1 MRTRLEN
8 WGKQFCQ
15 VGVKSIKY
23 KKNCRFVCQ
32 GMQEALRSGNEFKY
46 TVAFRFEGSCWQTM
60 VRAGYKTMIPG
71 SAEVCLSA
79 LFVDFDNV
87 YLSLRR
93 QSEDAAGRF
102 ARNPAEWMSRIAT
115 GGLVRFKSPQDYVRR
130 RFAVARCY
138 GNPGR
143 VLVSRGGP
151 HDPHAFAT
159 VRTNFM
165 IAGLEVVDC
174 QPLSSQFKNGTDIK
188 IACDIR
194 DFLEHPTRFGEFII
208 LSGDADF
215 TPVLH
220 HLRSHDRRTVVYAN
234 DSTADIY
241 KAFSDGW
248 IEERDMISFLL
259 DETVPL
265 MLPHERAAPPRA
277 ELGYEGQRTYSQ
289 NVAVQP
295 SVPALPPAQP
305 APAPA
310 QPDFTPGYGLPQEP
324 AKRRLP
330 PAHANSAVQSL
341 IEDFQAIGAE
351 ILNLVLEV
359 VRSSEKPVPIAYLAD
374 RAQKILGHAKTL
386 GTNWAGSGG
395 FLNFLNATL
404 PGDIRLTDKPPHFVY
419 DPKRHRLEERNELP
433 PAPPIP
439 QKLNRQPPPQPE
451 TNSSKLA
458 ELQNSITRIYDACKA
473 PPLPPSEYQLLFTL
487 IATEVHE
494 RGFAPVKTA
503 QSVVARANQEGLR
516 IAMKDVSFVLDAIDE
531 IDPWLEHTRS
541 PAAVARAYRDFVL
554 AKCRHAGV
562 QLTEDEYQLVQ
573 VWFGASQ
580 WSPAGQNTVNMN
592 GAAPHAASNPQRPVL
607 SREARSYMA
616 EPVLS
621 PPDPRSDIPLPPDFG
636 FDRDLETEPAK
647 NIGQRFGFKH

>member
-1 MRTRLEN
+1 
-8 WGKQFCQ
+8 
-15 VGVKSIKY
+15 
-23 KKNCRFVCQ
+23 
-32 GMQEALRSGNEFKY
+32 MQSGNEFKY
-46 TVAFRFEGSCWQTM
+46 TIVFRFEGSFWQTM
-60 VRAGYKTMIPG
+60 VRAGYKNMIPG

-143 VLVSRGGP
+143 VLVSRNGP

-174 QPLSSQFKNGTDIK
+174 QPLSTQFKNGTDIK

-234 DSTADIY
+234 ESTADIY

-265 MLPHERAAPPRA
+265 MLPHERAAQPRP
-277 ELGYEGQRTYSQ
+277 ELGYDGPRTYSQ
-289 NVAVQP
+289 SVPAQP
-295 SVPALPPAQP
+295 AVPALPPLHSTP

-310 QPDFTPGYGLPQEP
+310 DFSQAYGLPQEP

-330 PAHANSAVQSL
+330 SAHVNSAVQSL
-341 IEDFQAIGAE
+341 IEDFQSIGAE
-351 ILNLVLEV
+351 ILNLVIDV

-404 PGDIRLTDKPPHFVY
+404 PDDIRLTDKPPHFVY
-419 DPKRHRLEERNELP
+419 DPKRHRLEERAEPPPAQAIPRHRLDERAELP
-433 PAPPIP
+433 PAQAIP
-439 QKLNRQPPPQPE
+439 QKLNRQPQPE
-451 TNSSKLA
+451 SNSSKLA

-487 IATEVHE
+487 VATEVHE

-503 QSVVARANQEGLR
+503 QAVVARANQEGLR

-541 PAAVARAYRDFVL
+541 PSAVARAYRDFVL

-580 WSPAGQNTVNMN
+580 WSPAGQSTVNMN
-592 GAAPHAASNPQRPVL
+592 GAAPPTQRV
-607 SREARSYMA
+607 
-616 EPVLS
+616 
-621 PPDPRSDIPLPPDFG
+621 PRSALRSAARPGAIWPSQSCRTRAVTSRCL
-636 FDRDLETEPAK
+636 RILASTATLRRSRRKASASALVSSIRVRSEKCEAVS
-647 NIGQRFGFKH
+647 R

>member
-1 MRTRLEN
+1 
-8 WGKQFCQ
+8 
-15 VGVKSIKY
+15 
-23 KKNCRFVCQ
+23 
-32 GMQEALRSGNEFKY
+32 
-46 TVAFRFEGSCWQTM
+46 
-60 VRAGYKTMIPG
+60 MIPG

-93 QSEDAAGRF
+93 HNEEAAGRF

-115 GGLVRFKSPQDYVRR
+115 GGLVRFKSQQDYVRR

-143 VLVSRGGP
+143 HLISRGGP
-151 HDPHAFAT
+151 HDPHNFAS

-234 DSTADIY
+234 ESTADIY

-248 IEERDMISFLL
+248 IDERDMVSFLME
-259 DETVPL
+259 ETGPAL
-265 MLPHERAAPPRA
+265 LPQHELGSKPRA
-277 ELGYEGQRTYSQ
+277 ELGYSGARNLLRS
-289 NVAVQP
+289 P
-295 SVPALPPAQP
+295 
-305 APAPA
+305 PAPA
-310 QPDFTPGYGLPQEP
+310 QVEFAGYGAPPEHAP
-324 AKRRLP
+324 KRRAP
-330 PAHANSAVQSL
+330 PPVNAAVQSL
-341 IEDFQAIGAE
+341 IEDFQSIGSE
-351 ILNLVLEV
+351 ILNLVVEV

-374 RAQKILGHAKTL
+374 RSQKILGHAKTI

-395 FLNFLNATL
+395 FLNFLTNTL
-404 PGDIRLTDKPPHFVY
+404 PDGIKLTEKPPHYVY
-419 DPKRHRLEERNELP
+419 DPKRHRLEERP
-433 PAPPIP
+433 DPVSAQ
-439 QKLNRQPPPQPE
+439 QKPGSAQRQPE
-451 TNSSKLA
+451 SNSTKLA
-458 ELQNSITRIYDACKA
+458 ELQNSITRIYESCKA
-473 PPLPPSEYQLLFTL
+473 PPLPPSEYQMLFGL

-503 QSVVARANQEGLR
+503 QAVVARAAHEGLKV
-516 IAMKDVSFVLDAIDE
+516 ALKDVTFILDAIDE

-554 AKCRHAGV
+554 HRCQTAGLKLSDDEF
-562 QLTEDEYQLVQ
+562 QLIQ

-580 WSPAGQNTVNMN
+580 WAPVGQTPLGNQHALTTDHREPLGRDTGRNNYALEPA
-592 GAAPHAASNPQRPVL
+592 L
-607 SREARSYMA
+607 
-616 EPVLS
+616 
-621 PPDPRSDIPLPPDFG
+621 PPPTHRTDIPLPPDFG
-636 FDRDLETEPAK
+636 FDRDLENDHGQKPS
-647 NIGQRFGFKH
+647 QRFAFLKH

>member
-1 MRTRLEN
+1 
-8 WGKQFCQ
+8 
-15 VGVKSIKY
+15 
-23 KKNCRFVCQ
+23 
-32 GMQEALRSGNEFKY
+32 
-46 TVAFRFEGSCWQTM
+46 
-60 VRAGYKTMIPG
+60 MIPG

-93 QSEDAAGRF
+93 VSEEAAGRF
-102 ARNPAEWMSRIAT
+102 ARNPAEWMSRIAM
-115 GGLVRFKSPQDYVRR
+115 GGLVRFKSHQDYVRR

-143 VLVSRGGP
+143 LLVNRGGP
-151 HDPHAFAT
+151 HDPHNFAT

-165 IAGLEVVDC
+165 VAGLEVVDC

-194 DFLEHPTRFGEFII
+194 DYLEHPTRFGEFII

-234 DSTADIY
+234 ESTADIY

-248 IEERDMISFLL
+248 IEEREMIAFLL
-259 DETVPL
+259 DETPASL
-265 MLPHERAAPPRA
+265 MIPHDRSASQRP
-277 ELGYEGQRTYSQ
+277 ELSYDGARTYSQ
-289 NVAVQP
+289 REIAPPQTLH
-295 SVPALPPAQP
+295 ALPPYSP
-305 APAPA
+305 PAPA
-310 QPDFTPGYGLPQEP
+310 QAYPAPPPAQVYPESAPAQSEYMPAYAQPQEP
-324 AKRRLP
+324 AKRR
-330 PAHANSAVQSL
+330 PAGHANSAVQSL
-341 IEDFQAIGAE
+341 IEDFQAIGQE

-359 VRSSEKPVPIAYLAD
+359 VRTSEKPVPIAYLAD

-404 PGDIRLTDKPPHFVY
+404 PEGIRLTDKAPHFVY
-419 DPKRHRLEERNELP
+419 DPKRHRLDERVEFAAPQPAQQKPNRLP
-433 PAPPIP
+433 PPA
-439 QKLNRQPPPQPE
+439 E
-451 TNSSKLA
+451 ATSSKLA

-487 IATEVHE
+487 VATEVHE

-503 QSVVARANQEGLR
+503 QAVVARATQEGLR
-516 IAMKDVSFVLDAIDE
+516 VALKDVSFVLDAIDE

-562 QLTEDEYQLVQ
+562 QLTDDEHQLVQ

-580 WSPAGQNTVNMN
+580 WSAVGQPTPEASSQPRPA
-592 GAAPHAASNPQRPVL
+592 PSPQRAPL
-607 SREARSYMA
+607 SRDPRSYLS
-616 EPVLS
+616 EPALAA
-621 PPDPRSDIPLPPDFG
+621 PDPRSDIPLPPDFG
-636 FDRDLETEPAK
+636 FDRELEPEMPKTAA
-647 NIGQRFGFKH
+647 QRYGFKH

>member
-1 MRTRLEN
+1 
-8 WGKQFCQ
+8 
-15 VGVKSIKY
+15 
-23 KKNCRFVCQ
+23 
-32 GMQEALRSGNEFKY
+32 
-46 TVAFRFEGSCWQTM
+46 
-60 VRAGYKTMIPG
+60 MIPG

-115 GGLVRFKSPQDYVRR
+115 GGLVRFKSHQDYVRR

-143 VLVSRGGP
+143 LLVSRGGP
-151 HDPHAFAT
+151 HDPHNFAS

-248 IEERDMISFLL
+248 IEEREMISFLL
-259 DETVPL
+259 DETGPAL
-265 MLPHERAAPPRA
+265 MIPQDRPAQPRA
-277 ELGYEGQRTYSQ
+277 ELSYDGARSYSQ
-289 NVAVQP
+289 SVAAQQP
-295 SVPALPPAQP
+295 AVRALPAQAAPAAQSDFAPAYAQP
-305 APAPA
+305 QDA
-310 QPDFTPGYGLPQEP
+310 
-324 AKRRLP
+324 AKRRQP
-330 PAHANSAVQSL
+330 PGHVNSAVQSL

-351 ILNLVLEV
+351 ILNLVIEV

-404 PGDIRLTDKPPHFVY
+404 PEGIRLTDKPPHFVY
-419 DPKRHRLEERNELP
+419 DPQRHRLEERPEP
-433 PAPPIP
+433 PAPAQIAP
-439 QKLNRQPPPQPE
+439 QKLNRQPPPE
-451 TNSSKLA
+451 SSSSKLA

-503 QSVVARANQEGLR
+503 QAVVARANQEGLR
-516 IAMKDVSFVLDAIDE
+516 VAMKDVSFVLDAVDE

-580 WSPAGQNTVNMN
+580 WSAVGQNSLN
-592 GAAPHAASNPQRPVL
+592 GASPLPGGNQQRGGGGHGSPLNRDV
-607 SREARSYMA
+607 RSYLA
-616 EPVLS
+616 EPAL
-621 PPDPRSDIPLPPDFG
+621 PAPDPRSDVPLPPDFG
-636 FDRDLETEPAK
+636 FDRDLEAEQSAK
-647 NIGQRFGFKH
+647 VASQRFSFKH

>member
-1 MRTRLEN
+1 
-8 WGKQFCQ
+8 
-15 VGVKSIKY
+15 
-23 KKNCRFVCQ
+23 
-32 GMQEALRSGNEFKY
+32 
-46 TVAFRFEGSCWQTM
+46 
-60 VRAGYKTMIPG
+60 MISG

-93 QSEDAAGRF
+93 VSEDAAGRF
-102 ARNPAEWMSRIAT
+102 ARNPAEWMSRIAM
-115 GGLVRFKSPQDYVRR
+115 GGLVRFKSHQDYVRR

-143 VLVSRGGP
+143 MLVSRNGP
-151 HDPHAFAT
+151 HDPHNFAT

-194 DFLEHPTRFGEFII
+194 DYLEHPTRFGEFII

-248 IEERDMISFLL
+248 IEEREMVSFLL
-259 DETVPL
+259 DETPASL
-265 MLPHERAAPPRA
+265 MLPHDRTAQPRGEISYDGAGSYGQSIPPPQQ
-277 ELGYEGQRTYSQ
+277 LQ
-289 NVAVQP
+289 
-295 SVPALPPAQP
+295 ALPPLSAPTHP
-305 APAPA
+305 APSHSTPMHADYAPA
-310 QPDFTPGYGLPQEP
+310 YALPQEP

-330 PAHANSAVQSL
+330 SAHANSAVQSL
-341 IEDFQAIGAE
+341 IEDFQAIGQE

-359 VRSSEKPVPIAYLAD
+359 VRTSEKPVPIAYLAD

-404 PGDIRLTDKPPHFVY
+404 PDGVRLTDKAPHFVY
-419 DPKRHRLEERNELP
+419 DPKRHRLDDRVELAP
-433 PAPPIP
+433 QPQPAAQ
-439 QKLNRQPPPQPE
+439 QKLNRQPSPE
-451 TNSSKLA
+451 SSSSKLT

-503 QSVVARANQEGLR
+503 QAVVARATQEGLR
-516 IAMKDVSFVLDAIDE
+516 VAMKDVSFVLDAVDE

-562 QLTEDEYQLVQ
+562 QLTDDEHQLVQ

-580 WSPAGQNTVNMN
+580 WSAVGQPTPAVNAPPPSPH
-592 GAAPHAASNPQRPVL
+592 GAPPPQR
-607 SREARSYMA
+607 RSYMA
-616 EPVLS
+616 EFALP

-636 FDRDLETEPAK
+636 FERELEPDQQPKTA
-647 NIGQRFGFKH
+647 GHRFGFKH

>member
-1 MRTRLEN
+1 
-8 WGKQFCQ
+8 
-15 VGVKSIKY
+15 
-23 KKNCRFVCQ
+23 
-32 GMQEALRSGNEFKY
+32 
-46 TVAFRFEGSCWQTM
+46 M
-60 VRAGYKTMIPG
+60 VRAGYEAMIPG

-93 QSEDAAGRF
+93 VNEDAAGRF
-102 ARNPAEWMSRIAT
+102 ARNPAEWMSRIAM
-115 GGLVRFKSPQDYVRR
+115 GGLVRFKSHSDYVRR

-143 VLVSRGGP
+143 MLVHRSGP
-151 HDPHAFAT
+151 SDPHNFAT

-165 IAGLEVVDC
+165 MAGLEVVDC

-194 DFLEHPTRFGEFII
+194 DYLEHPTRFGEFII

-234 DSTADIY
+234 DSTAEIY

-248 IEERDMISFLL
+248 IEEREMVAFLL
-259 DETVPL
+259 DEASPAF
-265 MLPHERAAPPRA
+265 MLPSDRTAQPPRA
-277 ELGYEGQRTYSQ
+277 ELPYDGVRSYSQ
-289 NVAVQP
+289 SLAAP
-295 SVPALPPAQP
+295 KPAPVPALPH
-305 APAPA
+305 PAPA
-310 QPDFTPGYGLPQEP
+310 QADFPPAYGVAQEP
-324 AKRRLP
+324 PKRR
-330 PAHANSAVQSL
+330 PAAGHANSAVQSL
-341 IEDFQAIGAE
+341 IEDFQLIGSE

-404 PGDIRLTDKPPHFVY
+404 PEEIRITDKPPHFVY
-419 DPKRHRLEERNELP
+419 DPKRHRLEERLEMPPPPAQAIPLNRP
-433 PAPPIP
+433 PAP
-439 QKLNRQPPPQPE
+439 E
-451 TNSSKLA
+451 TSSSKLA

-487 IATEVHE
+487 IAAEVHE
-494 RGFAPVKTA
+494 CGFAPVKTA
-503 QSVVARANQEGLR
+503 QAVVARATQEGLR
-516 IAMKDVSFVLDAIDE
+516 VAMKDVSFVLDAVDE

-541 PAAVARAYRDFVL
+541 PAAVARAYRDFVF
-554 AKCRHAGV
+554 AKCRQAGV
-562 QLTEDEYQLVQ
+562 QLTDDEHQLVQ

-580 WSPAGQNTVNMN
+580 WSPAQPGISP
-592 GAAPHAASNPQRPVL
+592 APAPAASQQRPTLGRDV
-607 SREARSYMA
+607 RSYMS
-616 EPVLS
+616 EPALPS
-621 PPDPRSDIPLPPDFG
+621 PDSRSDIPLPPDFG
-636 FDRDLETEPAK
+636 FDRELETEAPK
-647 NIGQRFGFKH
+647 SVGQRFGFKH

>member
-1 MRTRLEN
+1 
-8 WGKQFCQ
+8 
-15 VGVKSIKY
+15 
-23 KKNCRFVCQ
+23 
-32 GMQEALRSGNEFKY
+32 
-46 TVAFRFEGSCWQTM
+46 
-60 VRAGYKTMIPG
+60 MIPG

-93 QSEDAAGRF
+93 QSEEAAGRF
-102 ARNPAEWMSRIAT
+102 ARNPAEWMARIAT
-115 GGLVRFKSPQDYVRR
+115 GGLVRFKSHSDYVRR

-143 VLVSRGGP
+143 KLVSRGGP
-151 HDPHAFAT
+151 HDPHNFAD
-159 VRTNFM
+159 VRVNFM
-165 IAGLEVVDC
+165 MAGLEVVDC
-174 QPLSSQFKNGTDIK
+174 QPLSNQFKNGTDIK

-194 DFLEHPTRFGEFII
+194 DFLEHPTRFGEFIV

-234 DSTADIY
+234 ESTADIY

-259 DETVPL
+259 GETAGDAPMIGQDRAPRLGYDGARQPGYEQSRSHTPPATLPAAHAPASSLPTVPQAGFNGH
-265 MLPHERAAPPRA
+265 PSFQ
-277 ELGYEGQRTYSQ
+277 GYG
-289 NVAVQP
+289 
-295 SVPALPPAQP
+295 
-305 APAPA
+305 APA
-310 QPDFTPGYGLPQEP
+310 QAIPAPSPAYGAPAQAIPAPPAYGAPSQAIPAAPNYSGYNLPQEP

-330 PAHANSAVQSL
+330 SGHANSAVQSL
-341 IEDFQAIGAE
+341 IEDFQSIGAE
-351 ILNLVLEV
+351 ILNLVLDV
-359 VRSSEKPVPIAYLAD
+359 VQSSEKPVPIAYLAD

-404 PGDIRLTDKPPHFVY
+404 PDNFRLTDKPPHFVY
-419 DPKRHRLEERNELP
+419 DPTRHRIEERVDLASP
-433 PAPPIP
+433 QPAP
-439 QKLNRQPPPQPE
+439 QKLVDRQPAPQPQPQE
-451 TNSSKLA
+451 TGSSKLA
-458 ELQNSITRIYDACKA
+458 ELQTSITRIYDACKA

-503 QSVVARANQEGLR
+503 QAVVERATREGLR
-516 IAMKDVSFVLDAIDE
+516 VAMKDVSFVLDAVDE

-554 AKCRHAGV
+554 AKCHHAGV
-562 QLTEDEYQLVQ
+562 KLTEDEHQLVQ

-580 WSPAGQNTVNMN
+580 WSAVGQTTINSSAGQQATPLTPV
-592 GAAPHAASNPQRPVL
+592 GVQRP
-607 SREARSYMA
+607 APNPRSYMA
-616 EPVLS
+616 DSALP

-636 FDRDLETEPAK
+636 FDRELEPEQAPK
-647 NIGQRFGFKH
+647 QRFSFKH

>member
-1 MRTRLEN
+1 
-8 WGKQFCQ
+8 
-15 VGVKSIKY
+15 
-23 KKNCRFVCQ
+23 
-32 GMQEALRSGNEFKY
+32 
-46 TVAFRFEGSCWQTM
+46 M

-93 QSEDAAGRF
+93 QSEEAAGRF
-102 ARNPAEWMSRIAT
+102 ARNPQEWMARIAT
-115 GGLVRFKSPQDYVRR
+115 GGLVRFKSSQDYVRR

-143 VLVSRGGP
+143 KLISRGGP
-151 HDPHAFAT
+151 HDPHAFST

-194 DFLEHPTRFGEFII
+194 DFLEHPTRFSEFII

-234 DSTADIY
+234 ENTADIY

-248 IEERDMISFLL
+248 IDEREMIAFLL
-259 DETVPL
+259 DETSPL
-265 MLPHERAAPPRA
+265 MLQAERKPRGELAYDGARALAHTISAPPPAANQSPRDD
-277 ELGYEGQRTYSQ
+277 YSQ
-289 NVAVQP
+289 F
-295 SVPALPPAQP
+295 
-305 APAPA
+305 AP
-310 QPDFTPGYGLPQEP
+310 QQEQ
-324 AKRRLP
+324 KRRLP
-330 PAHANSAVQSL
+330 AIAPNSAVQSL
-341 IEDFQAIGAE
+341 IEDFQTIGAE

-395 FLNFLNATL
+395 FLNFLNSTL
-404 PGDIRLTDKPPHFVY
+404 PEGIKLTDKPPHFVY
-419 DPKRHRLEERNELP
+419 DPRRHRVEE
-433 PAPPIP
+433 PAAP
-439 QKLNRQPPPQPE
+439 QPQRLQRQPE
-451 TNSSKLA
+451 ASSSSSKLA
-458 ELQNSITRIYDACKA
+458 ELQNSITRIYEACKA

-494 RGFAPVKTA
+494 RGFAPLKTA
-503 QSVVARANQEGLR
+503 QAVVSRANQEGLR
-516 IAMKDVSFVLDAIDE
+516 IALKDVSFVLNAVDE

-554 AKCRHAGV
+554 AKCLHAGV
-562 QLTEDEYQLVQ
+562 KLTEDEYQLVQ

-580 WSPAGQNTVNMN
+580 WSPV
-592 GAAPHAASNPQRPVL
+592 APTTLGTPAL
-607 SREARSYMA
+607 SVESGPRQQIGRERSFLVESA
-616 EPVLS
+616 LPS
-621 PPDPRSDIPLPPDFG
+621 PDTRVDIPLPPDFG
-636 FDRDLETEPAK
+636 FERDLDTEQNQKSAL
-647 NIGQRFGFKH
+647 QRFGFKH

>member
-1 MRTRLEN
+1 
-8 WGKQFCQ
+8 
-15 VGVKSIKY
+15 
-23 KKNCRFVCQ
+23 
-32 GMQEALRSGNEFKY
+32 
-46 TVAFRFEGSCWQTM
+46 
-60 VRAGYKTMIPG
+60 MIPG

-115 GGLVRFKSPQDYVRR
+115 GGLVRFKTPQDYVRR

-143 VLVSRGGP
+143 LLVNRGGP

-165 IAGLEVVDC
+165 VAGLEVIDC

-234 DSTADIY
+234 DSTAEIY

-248 IEERDMISFLL
+248 IDERDMISFLL

-265 MLPHERAAPPRA
+265 MLPQERAAPPRA
-277 ELGYEGQRTYSQ
+277 ELGYDGPRTYSQ
-289 NVAVQP
+289 SVAAQP
-295 SVPALPPAQP
+295 VISALPVPP
-305 APAPA
+305 PPPPAPA
-310 QPDFTPGYGLPQEP
+310 QADVAHAYGMPPQEP
-324 AKRRLP
+324 PKRRLP
-330 PAHANSAVQSL
+330 SAHANSAVQSL
-341 IEDFQAIGAE
+341 IEDFQSIGAE
-351 ILNLVLEV
+351 ILNHVVEV

-395 FLNFLNATL
+395 FLNFLSATL
-404 PGDIRLTDKPPHFVY
+404 PDDIRLTDKPPHFVY
-419 DPKRHRLEERNELP
+419 DPKRHRLEERRLDERIEMP
-433 PAPPIP
+433 PAQAIP
-439 QKLNRQPPPQPE
+439 QKLNRQPAPQPE
-451 TNSSKLA
+451 SNSSKLA

-503 QSVVARANQEGLR
+503 QAVVGRANQEGLR

-580 WSPAGQNTVNMN
+580 WSPAGQNTVNVN
-592 GAAPHAASNPQRPVL
+592 GPAPHAPPAPQRAQL

-647 NIGQRFGFKH
+647 SLGQRFGFKH

>member
-1 MRTRLEN
+1 
-8 WGKQFCQ
+8 
-15 VGVKSIKY
+15 
-23 KKNCRFVCQ
+23 
-32 GMQEALRSGNEFKY
+32 
-46 TVAFRFEGSCWQTM
+46 
-60 VRAGYKTMIPG
+60 MISG

-93 QSEDAAGRF
+93 QSEEAAGRF
-102 ARNPAEWMSRIAT
+102 ARNPQDWMSRIAQ
-115 GGLVRFKSPQDYVRR
+115 GGLVRYKTHHPAMRR

-143 VLVSRGGP
+143 RLVSRGGP
-151 HDPHAFAT
+151 HDPHAFST

-165 IAGLEVVDC
+165 IAGIEVVDC

-194 DFLEHPTRFGEFII
+194 DFLEHPTRFEEFVI

-234 DSTADIY
+234 ENTADIY

-248 IEERDMISFLL
+248 IEEREMIAFLM
-259 DETVPL
+259 DETNPVMLENQRGSRPSLGYDGVKALTQSVTQRATAAFPGVVQPNHSPL
-265 MLPHERAAPPRA
+265 GNGFAAHDEAPKRRPAAAAPPA
-277 ELGYEGQRTYSQ
+277 
-289 NVAVQP
+289 AP
-295 SVPALPPAQP
+295 S
-305 APAPA
+305 
-310 QPDFTPGYGLPQEP
+310 T
-324 AKRRLP
+324 
-330 PAHANSAVQSL
+330 AVQSL
-341 IEDFQAIGAE
+341 MDDFQAIGAE
-351 ILNLVLEV
+351 ILGLVIDV
-359 VRSSEKPVPIAYLAD
+359 VQSSEKPVPIAYLAD

-395 FLNFLNATL
+395 FLNFLNSTL
-404 PGDIRLTDKPPHFVY
+404 PEGIKLTDKPPHFVY
-419 DPKRHRLEERNELP
+419 DPGRHRVEE
-433 PAPPIP
+433 PAAP
-439 QKLNRQPPPQPE
+439 QQQPQPQRLQRQPD

-458 ELQNSITRIYDACKA
+458 ELQHSITRIYEACKA
-473 PPLPPSEYQLLFTL
+473 PPLPPSEYQLLFTM
-487 IATEVHE
+487 IAAEVHE

-516 IAMKDVSFVLDAIDE
+516 IAMKDVAFVLDAVDE

-554 AKCRHAGV
+554 AKCLHAGV
-562 QLTEDEYQLVQ
+562 KLTDDEHQLIQ

-580 WSPAGQNTVNMN
+580 WAPGVQPSLTGASL
-592 GAAPHAASNPQRPVL
+592 GAAPALTSDQAQRMQQRERSFL
-607 SREARSYMA
+607 SESAL
-616 EPVLS
+616 PS
-621 PPDPRSDIPLPPDFG
+621 PDQRTDIPLPTDFD
-636 FDRDLETEPAK
+636 FESELELQQQQQNQKSA
-647 NIGQRFGFKH
+647 GQRFRFKH

>member
-1 MRTRLEN
+1 
-8 WGKQFCQ
+8 
-15 VGVKSIKY
+15 
-23 KKNCRFVCQ
+23 
-32 GMQEALRSGNEFKY
+32 
-46 TVAFRFEGSCWQTM
+46 
-60 VRAGYKTMIPG
+60 MIPG

-93 QSEDAAGRF
+93 QSEEAAGRF
-102 ARNPAEWMSRIAT
+102 ARNPAEWMARIAT
-115 GGLVRFKSPQDYVRR
+115 GGLVRFKSQSDYVRR

-143 VLVSRGGP
+143 KLVSRGGP
-151 HDPHAFAT
+151 HDPHNFAD
-159 VRTNFM
+159 VRVNFM
-165 IAGLEVVDC
+165 MAGLEVVDC
-174 QPLSSQFKNGTDIK
+174 QPLSNQFKNGTDIK

-194 DFLEHPTRFGEFII
+194 DFLEHPTRFGEFIV

-234 DSTADIY
+234 ESTADIY

-248 IEERDMISFLL
+248 IEERDMIAFLL
-259 DETVPL
+259 GETAGDAP
-265 MLPHERAAPPRA
+265 MIGQERTPRLGYDGARQGYEQGRSYAPPA
-277 ELGYEGQRTYSQ
+277 
-289 NVAVQP
+289 
-295 SVPALPPAQP
+295 ALPPAQVP
-305 APAPA
+305 AASLPATQQTGFNGHPFQGYGAPAQAAPAPSPAYGAPA
-310 QPDFTPGYGLPQEP
+310 QAIPAAPNYSGYNLPQEP

-330 PAHANSAVQSL
+330 SPHANSAVQSL
-341 IEDFQAIGAE
+341 IEDFQSIGSE
-351 ILNLVLEV
+351 ILTLVLDV
-359 VRSSEKPVPIAYLAD
+359 VQSSEKPVPIAYLAD

-404 PGDIRLTDKPPHFVY
+404 PENLRLTDKPPHFVF
-419 DPKRHRLEERNELP
+419 DPARHRVEERVEA
-433 PAPPIP
+433 PAPQQPAM
-439 QKLNRQPPPQPE
+439 QKLDRQPAPQPQE
-451 TNSSKLA
+451 TGSSKLA
-458 ELQNSITRIYDACKA
+458 ELQTSITRIYDACKA

-503 QSVVARANQEGLR
+503 QAVVERATREGLR
-516 IAMKDVSFVLDAIDE
+516 VAMKDVSFVLDAVDE

-554 AKCRHAGV
+554 AKCHHAGV
-562 QLTEDEYQLVQ
+562 KLTDDEHQLVQ

-580 WSPAGQNTVNMN
+580 WSAVGQGAINTGMN
-592 GAAPHAASNPQRPVL
+592 TAMNTQPTPLTPVGAQRP
-607 SREARSYMA
+607 APNPRSYMA
-616 EPVLS
+616 DSALP
-621 PPDPRSDIPLPPDFG
+621 PPDPRGDIPLPPDFG
-636 FDRDLETEPAK
+636 FDRELEPEQAVPK
-647 NIGQRFGFKH
+647 QRYSFKH

>member
-1 MRTRLEN
+1 
-8 WGKQFCQ
+8 
-15 VGVKSIKY
+15 
-23 KKNCRFVCQ
+23 
-32 GMQEALRSGNEFKY
+32 
-46 TVAFRFEGSCWQTM
+46 M
-60 VRAGYKTMIPG
+60 VRAGKKAMISG

-93 QSEDAAGRF
+93 QSEEAAGRF
-102 ARNPAEWMSRIAT
+102 ARNPQDWMSRIAQ
-115 GGLVRFKSPQDYVRR
+115 GGLVRYKTHQPAMHR

-143 VLVSRGGP
+143 KLISRGGP
-151 HDPHAFAT
+151 HDPHAFST

-165 IAGLEVVDC
+165 IAGIEVVDC

-194 DFLEHPTRFGEFII
+194 DFLEHPTRFEEFVI

-234 DSTADIY
+234 ENTADIY

-248 IEERDMISFLL
+248 IEEREMIAFLM
-259 DETVPL
+259 DETSPAMLENQRGSRPSLGYDGVKALTQSVTQRAPAYPATAQPSHSPL
-265 MLPHERAAPPRA
+265 SNGFGAYDEAPKRRPAAAAAAAAPS
-277 ELGYEGQRTYSQ
+277 T
-289 NVAVQP
+289 
-295 SVPALPPAQP
+295 
-305 APAPA
+305 
-310 QPDFTPGYGLPQEP
+310 
-324 AKRRLP
+324 
-330 PAHANSAVQSL
+330 AVQSL
-341 IEDFQAIGAE
+341 MDDFQSIGAE
-351 ILNLVLEV
+351 ILGLVIDV
-359 VRSSEKPVPIAYLAD
+359 VQSSEKPVPIAYLAD

-395 FLNFLNATL
+395 FLNFLNSTL
-404 PGDIRLTDKPPHFVY
+404 PEGIRLTDKPPHFVY
-419 DPKRHRLEERNELP
+419 DPRRHRIEE
-433 PAPPIP
+433 PAAP
-439 QKLNRQPPPQPE
+439 QPQRLQRQPD

-458 ELQNSITRIYDACKA
+458 ELQHSITRIYEACKA
-473 PPLPPSEYQLLFTL
+473 PPLPPSEYQLLFTM

-516 IAMKDVSFVLDAIDE
+516 IALKDVAFVLDAVDE

-554 AKCRHAGV
+554 AKCLHAGV
-562 QLTEDEYQLVQ
+562 KLTDDEHQLIQ

-580 WSPAGQNTVNMN
+580 WAPGVQPSLTGGGL
-592 GAAPHAASNPQRPVL
+592 GAAPVLTSDHAQRGQ
-607 SREARSYMA
+607 SRERSF
-616 EPVLS
+616 LS
-621 PPDPRSDIPLPPDFG
+621 ESALPSPDQRADIPLPTDFE
-636 FDRDLETEPAK
+636 FDSDLELQQQQQQNQKSA
-647 NIGQRFGFKH
+647 GQRFRFKH

>member
-1 MRTRLEN
+1 
-8 WGKQFCQ
+8 
-15 VGVKSIKY
+15 
-23 KKNCRFVCQ
+23 
-32 GMQEALRSGNEFKY
+32 
-46 TVAFRFEGSCWQTM
+46 
-60 VRAGYKTMIPG
+60 MIPG

-93 QSEDAAGRF
+93 VNEDAAGRF
-102 ARNPAEWMSRIAT
+102 ARNPAEWMSRIAM
-115 GGLVRFKSPQDYVRR
+115 GGLVRFKSHQDYVRR

-151 HDPHAFAT
+151 HDPHNFAS

-194 DFLEHPTRFGEFII
+194 DYLEHPTRFGEFII

-248 IEERDMISFLL
+248 IEEREMVAFLL
-259 DETVPL
+259 DETPSTM
-265 MLPHERAAPPRA
+265 MLSHDRTALPRA
-277 ELGYEGQRTYSQ
+277 ELSYDGRRSHGQHI
-289 NVAVQP
+289 P
-295 SVPALPPAQP
+295 SPPALQALPPQHP
-305 APAPA
+305 APSPADYAPA
-310 QPDFTPGYGLPQEP
+310 FAMPQEP

-330 PAHANSAVQSL
+330 PSHANSAVQSL
-341 IEDFQAIGAE
+341 IEDFQAIGQE
-351 ILNLVLEV
+351 ILDLVLEV

-395 FLNFLNATL
+395 FLNYLTATL
-404 PGDIRLTDKPPHFVY
+404 PEGILVTDKPPHFVY
-419 DPKRHRLEERNELP
+419 DPKRHRLEERVDLA
-433 PAPPIP
+433 PAQTAP
-439 QKLNRQPPPQPE
+439 QKLNRQPPPPE
-451 TNSSKLA
+451 ANSSKLA

-503 QSVVARANQEGLR
+503 QAVVQRATQEGLR
-516 IAMKDVSFVLDAIDE
+516 VALKDVSFVLDAVDE

-562 QLTEDEYQLVQ
+562 QLTDDEYQLVQ

-580 WSPAGQNTVNMN
+580 WSAVGQGAPSN
-592 GAAPHAASNPQRPVL
+592 GGTPPHPTNPQRGGGSPPHG
-607 SREARSYMA
+607 RDPRNYMA
-616 EPVLS
+616 EPAL
-621 PPDPRSDIPLPPDFG
+621 PAPDPRSDIPLPPDFG
-636 FDRDLETEPAK
+636 FDRELETEHLPKTA
-647 NIGQRFGFKH
+647 GQRFGFKH